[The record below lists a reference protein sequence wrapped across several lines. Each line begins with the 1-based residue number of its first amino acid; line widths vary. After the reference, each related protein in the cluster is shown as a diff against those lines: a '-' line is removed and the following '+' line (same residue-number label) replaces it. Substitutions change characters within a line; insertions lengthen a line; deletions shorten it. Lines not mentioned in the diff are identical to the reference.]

1 MLCKNVLISVI
12 LPQTAVE
19 EHKEAQQNG
28 DFDMST
34 GDE

>member
-1 MLCKNVLISVI
+1 MLFKNILISLI

-19 EHKEAQQNG
+19 EYKEAQQNG

>member
-1 MLCKNVLISVI
+1 MLFKYILISLI
-12 LPQTAVE
+12 LLQTAVE
-19 EHKEAQQNG
+19 EYKEAQQNG